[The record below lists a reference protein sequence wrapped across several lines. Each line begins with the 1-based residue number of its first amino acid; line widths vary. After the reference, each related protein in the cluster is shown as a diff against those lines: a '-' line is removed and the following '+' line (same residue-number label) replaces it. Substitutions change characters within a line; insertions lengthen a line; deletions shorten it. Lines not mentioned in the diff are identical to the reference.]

1 MLGWLEGFD
10 SQAGELRAR
19 LRSRGEVRATS
30 AFRELWEEG
39 VPQVDQ
45 KIRRA
50 FSTDLKDWG
59 RASTRRY
66 VAEFDGLSAV
76 DEGHEVFSFH
86 CGRSEYLVPAL
97 VLMRGLFPLVADAL
111 AYAFTPR
118 PLEALCLPITRAGHW
133 TVATPD
139 LTGAYNG
146 RFRRSAVESLAWA
159 SIYPSARNTWVSV
172 YRAAC
177 EGRMSLDLP
186 KATVRLVPY
195 GLRVGRT
202 VHVTR
207 LVVNAIL
214 AQEEPE
220 GFAAGAARSFVLM
233 TNSEPLAPNPNDYY
247 GNHSGGPAIQYCLT
261 DEEWAI
267 VRDFCEVTPAI
278 KGRQVRDGAREI
290 ADGLVIRAAT
300 SLPWQEIPV
309 QVAPNALALHSR
321 NWRGDGRL
329 HRLLNALR
337 QTRGDQPYLLECA
350 ADAIAAKHSRKA
362 DKRPASQ

>member
-10 SQAGELRAR
+10 WHAGELKAR
-19 LRSRGEVRATS
+19 IRSGGEVRATS
-30 AFRELWEEG
+30 AFRELWDDG

-50 FSTDLKDWG
+50 LSTDFKDWAQAPMG
-59 RASTRRY
+59 RYLA
-66 VAEFDGLSAV
+66 AFDGPSATGE
-76 DEGHEVFSFH
+76 DHAVFSFR

-97 VLMRGLFPLVADAL
+97 VLMRGLFPVVADAL

-146 RFRRSAVESLAWA
+146 RFRRPAVESLAWA
-159 SIYPSARNTWVSV
+159 SIYPSARKTWVSV

-186 KATVRLVPY
+186 KATVRVVPY
-195 GLRVGRT
+195 GVRVGRA

-207 LVVNAIL
+207 LIVNALL

-220 GFAAGAARSFVLM
+220 RFAAGAARSFVLM

-247 GNHSGGPAIQYCLT
+247 GNHEGGSATQYCLT
-261 DEEWAI
+261 DDEWAN
-267 VRDFCEVTPAI
+267 VRHFCEVEGAM
-278 KGRQVRDGAREI
+278 KGRPARDSARNI

-350 ADAIAAKHSRKA
+350 ADGIAAKHSRKA
-362 DKRPASQ
+362 SKRPGSQ